1 MQMKCQ
7 QKKQHSACHFK
18 IQVAERL
25 TRLLHVN
32 QLWTPR
38 GNDKL
43 ARDHYDTTDAE
54 G

>member
-18 IQVAERL
+18 IQFAERL
-25 TRLLHVN
+25 TLLLHVN

-43 ARDHYDTTDAE
+43 ARDQYDTTDAE